1 MDINNLNLKN
11 MQWLLGLKIFSTLLT
26 QFLFNKI
33 NKIWHNITKKFLF
46 NCLKEYKYK
55 IITD

>member
-33 NKIWHNITKKFLF
+33 WHNITKKFLF
-46 NCLKEYKYK
+46 NCLKEYKYE